1 MLVIFLGV
9 PGAGKGTQA
18 GLVAKKYNLGI
29 LSTGQILRNAV
40 NEKTKLGI
48 QVKDIMSSGSLVPDD
63 IICPIMENELKKK
76 TSHNGY
82 ILDGFPRTVYQAH
95 KLEDIIINNHFAEPY
110 IISLNL
116 GKEETLKRL
125 SSRIFCKN
133 CNQSY
138 SSITKNGEIRNKCDV
153 CGHVHFYK
161 REDDKKDVIKV
172 RFSAYTAQTSLLD
185 EYYKTC
191 NCYVDIDASQDI
203 TTIHNETVSFI
214 EKTKL
219 AL

>member
-76 TSHNGY
+76 
-82 ILDGFPRTVYQAH
+82 D
-95 KLEDIIINNHFAEPY
+95 
-110 IISLNL
+110 
-116 GKEETLKRL
+116 
-125 SSRIFCKN
+125 
-133 CNQSY
+133 
-138 SSITKNGEIRNKCDV
+138 
-153 CGHVHFYK
+153 
-161 REDDKKDVIKV
+161 
-172 RFSAYTAQTSLLD
+172 
-185 EYYKTC
+185 
-191 NCYVDIDASQDI
+191 
-203 TTIHNETVSFI
+203 
-214 EKTKL
+214 
-219 AL
+219 